1 MTQDSVSITY
11 TVVGY
16 SHDDL
21 TNADGNGSPEMYTD
35 TVVETYAISDTDLVY
50 LNGGRGDEFVE
61 IIKIEPISNS
71 NSLCN
76 IGILVGLVVLSVFLL
91 KKLLK

>member
-1 MTQDSVSITY
+1 MIQDSILVTY
-11 TVVGY
+11 IKTGY
-16 SHDDL
+16 SHNDL

-35 TVVETYAISDTDLVY
+35 TIVETYAISDTNSVY
-50 LNGGRGDEFVE
+50 CNGGDEFVE
-61 IIKIEPISNS
+61 IIKIEPISDS